1 MQLKEWSKIKYME
14 SKKKLVWITFNAFID
29 TDLYIVRELVRYY
42 DITWYVL
49 KSGNDKFE
57 YVKEID
63 ELSKNSGIEVNK
75 LQCGA
80 RLRSLSCFMF
90 YKKLLKEIAHI
101 HPDVIYS
108 SLAGA
113 PYFIPVL
120 AMTSDKKKI
129 ALAIHNV
136 HVPKGGSAY
145 YFFKLYNSLAIK
157 SFYNYQTF
165 SKDQYNLLKSLIP
178 KKNVCHIPFIL
189 KDYGAPQGQREG
201 RAITFLNFGNV
212 REYKRIDVLIE
223 AAQLAFEETN
233 QRFRVIIAGKCDTW
247 DKYQSMIR
255 YPELFELHIER
266 IANENIPELFLEADY
281 FVAPYQ
287 DIAQSGSS
295 VVAINYSVP
304 IIASRLPAFEEFIED
319 GVTGRLIDPAD
330 VTSLKQVMVD
340 IIKTNNAGYSEM
352 VKALEEKRNEC
363 FSVTAVVNQYKE
375 FINGVAETNNMASAG
390 RRT

>member
-1 MQLKEWSKIKYME
+1 ME

-42 DITWYVL
+42 NITWYVL

-57 YVKEID
+57 YIKEIE
-63 ELSKNSGIEVNK
+63 ELSKNPGIEVNK
-75 LQCGA
+75 LQCGT
-80 RLRSLSCFMF
+80 RLRSLSCLMF
-90 YKKLLKEIAHI
+90 YKKLLKEIAQI
-101 HPDVIYS
+101 NPDVIYS

-113 PYFIPVL
+113 PYFIPML
-120 AMTSDKKKI
+120 AVACEKKKI

-136 HVPKGGSAY
+136 HVPKGGRAY
-145 YFFKLYNSLAIK
+145 YFFKIYNSIAIN

-178 KKNVCHIPFIL
+178 EKNVCHIPFIL
-189 KDYGAPQGQREG
+189 KDYGPPHGQRKD
-201 RAITFLNFGNV
+201 RTITFLNFGNV
-212 REYKRIDVLIE
+212 REYKRIDVLID

-233 QRFRVIIAGKCDTW
+233 QKFRVIIAGKCDNW
-247 DKYQSMIR
+247 DKYQSRIR
-255 YPELFELHIER
+255 CPELFELHIER
-266 IANENIPELFLEADY
+266 IANEDIPELFLEADY

-319 GVTGRLIDPAD
+319 KVTGRLIDPAD
-330 VTSLKQVMVD
+330 VMSLKQVMIE
-340 IIKTNNAGYSEM
+340 IIKTNNVGHSEM
-352 VKALEEKRNEC
+352 VNALEEKRDRY

-375 FINGVAETNNMASAG
+375 FIDGVAEANNVASVG
-390 RRT
+390 RRA